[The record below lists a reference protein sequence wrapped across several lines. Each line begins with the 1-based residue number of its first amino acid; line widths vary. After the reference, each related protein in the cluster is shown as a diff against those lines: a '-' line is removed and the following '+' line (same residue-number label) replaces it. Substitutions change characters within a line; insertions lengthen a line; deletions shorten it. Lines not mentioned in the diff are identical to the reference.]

1 MSEQET
7 QQHPL
12 GVYFWVWGWLFVL
25 SAGSYM
31 TDVISMHEYLKWT
44 LITLFMLVKAGLIMA
59 VFMHL
64 VWERFALTI
73 VILAPPAVLLVAM
86 TIFALESEYTISSR
100 IQFFIG

>member
-1 MSEQET
+1 MSEHET

-25 SAGSYM
+25 SVGSYL
-31 TDVISMHEYLKWT
+31 TDVISMHDYLRWT

-64 VWERFALTI
+64 VWERFSLTI
-73 VILAPPAVLLVAM
+73 VIIAPPAVLLVALA
-86 TIFALESEYTISSR
+86 IFAIESRYTISSR
-100 IQFFIG
+100 IQHFLG